1 MQFWSKE
8 QLDGSIKFVEKYIL
22 KWQPN
27 STISEAFYDLEDI
40 LPSLPEIL
48 FFHPIYYP
56 KVLISKKDDLH
67 FYVRIKKEEVWTKP
81 SNSNE
86 ILGRG
91 VLIQLLKMN
100 QIQTLIKRYNIIDD
114 VTIRKTKYFS
124 FLVKVSDIPKGV
136 SVQEFC
142 EQKATKYVLKQLF
155 PDIPHK

>member
-1 MQFWSKE
+1 M
-8 QLDGSIKFVEKYIL
+8 
-22 KWQPN
+22 
-27 STISEAFYDLEDI
+27 
-40 LPSLPEIL
+40 
-48 FFHPIYYP
+48 
-56 KVLISKKDDLH
+56 KDDLY

-124 FLVKVSDIPKGV
+124 FLVKVSDIPEGV

-142 EQKATKYVLKQLF
+142 EQKATNYVLKRLF
-155 PDIPHK
+155 PSHLHKKQPQVVK